1 MPLADVAETVSKRP
15 GAVLI
20 GGFVADGFQ
29 PVAEQFARN
38 FSELGDV
45 GAAFAVVRH
54 GETVVDLWAG
64 IAAQA
69 RAWAEDTLQVV
80 FSGTKGLTATCMLM
94 LVDRGQLELE
104 KPVAHYWPEFAANGK
119 ERLLVRDI
127 VSHHSGLPGI
137 TGRALGIDD
146 LADDRAMEALLAAQ
160 PQSPD
165 PNAYRCY
172 HALTIGWLCG
182 GVLRRID
189 GRSLGRFFAEEV
201 AGPLGLDIWIGLP
214 EAQEPRVGT
223 LQLASDWGPWDFGL
237 TSEQKA
243 DPTRRSIWANP
254 PLFPTEGLA
263 WNRRPFHACEMPGG
277 GGIATARSMARHY
290 ACLANGGELDGVR
303 LMRRETLDA
312 GRRELNRFVDPFIGE
327 AMAFGAAYSLQTE
340 QGRFGPPADAFGHSG
355 AGGSIHCAWPSQGL
369 GLSYVM
375 NEMRAD
381 PQDLRTRGML
391 KALHSVVAESR

>member
-1 MPLADVAETVSKRP
+1 MPLAQVTEAAAKMPGDVP
-15 GAVLI
+15 I
-20 GGFVADGFQ
+20 HGFVADGFQ

-38 FSELGDV
+38 FSERGDV
-45 GAAFAVVRH
+45 GAAFSVARH

-64 IAAQA
+64 TAAPG
-69 RAWAEDTLQVV
+69 RAWAEDTLQVI

-94 LVDRGQLELE
+94 LVDRGQLDLE

-119 ERLLVRDI
+119 QRLLVRDI

-137 TGRALGIDD
+137 TQSALAIDD
-146 LADDRAMEALLAAQ
+146 LADDQAMEALLAAQ
-160 PQSPD
+160 PLSPD

-182 GVLRRID
+182 GVLRRVD
-189 GRSLGRFFAEEV
+189 GRSLGRFFADEV

-214 EAQEPRVGT
+214 QAQEPRVGT
-223 LQLASDWGPWDFGL
+223 LQLASDWEPWDFGL
-237 TSEQKA
+237 TPEQKA

-254 PLFPTEGLA
+254 PLFPAEGLA
-263 WNRRPFHACEMPGG
+263 WNTRRYHACEMPGAS
-277 GGIATARSMARHY
+277 GIATARSMARHY

-303 LMRRETLDA
+303 LMRAETLAA
-312 GRRELNRFVDPFIGE
+312 GRRELNRFMDPFIDE
-327 AMAFGAAYSLQTE
+327 ATE
-340 QGRFGPPADAFGHSG
+340 QRRFGPPADAFGHSG
-355 AGGSIHCAWPSQGL
+355 AGGSIHCAGPSEGV
-369 GLSYVM
+369 GLSYGK
-375 NEMRAD
+375 NAMRAD

>member
-1 MPLADVAETVSKRP
+1 MPLTQVSEP
-15 GAVLI
+15 TASMLEAVPVH
-20 GGFVADGFQ
+20 GFVADGFA

-38 FSELGDV
+38 FTELGDV
-45 GAAFAVVRH
+45 GAAFSVVRH

-64 IAAQA
+64 TSAPG
-69 RAWAEDTLQVV
+69 RAWAEDTLQVI

-94 LVDRGQLELE
+94 LVDRGQLDLE

-137 TGRALGIDD
+137 TQGALAIDD
-146 LADDRAMEALLAAQ
+146 LADDQAMEARLAAQ
-160 PQSPD
+160 PLSPD

-189 GRSLGRFFAEEV
+189 GRSLGRFFADEV

-223 LQLASDWGPWDFGL
+223 LQLASDWAPWDADL
-237 TSEQKA
+237 TAEQKA

-254 PLFPTEGLA
+254 PLFPTDGLA
-263 WNRRPFHACEMPGG
+263 WNTRPYHACEMPGG

-303 LMRRETLDA
+303 LMRPETIAA
-312 GRRELNRFVDPFIGE
+312 GRRELSRFMDPFIAE
-327 AMAFGAAYSLQTE
+327 PMAFGTAYALQTE

-381 PQDLRTRGML
+381 PEVRRTHGML
-391 KALHSVVAESR
+391 EALYSVVAG